1 MKKTLRIL
9 AALAMCVT
17 AGTAAAAQGE
27 TTMEGITI
35 TRKGS
40 VKAVSGPETTFTG
53 EVDVEFSVPRR
64 GDSKLSG
71 GLVTFHPGARSNWH
85 THPYGQLLIIT
96 EGKGRVQEWGDAIQD
111 VFPGDLVWF
120 PAGVKHWH
128 GAAPDTVMSHYSIQE
143 ERDGKAADWMEKVT
157 DEQYNK

>member
-1 MKKTLRIL
+1 
-9 AALAMCVT
+9 
-17 AGTAAAAQGE
+17 
-27 TTMEGITI
+27 MEESIVI

-40 VKAVSGPETTFTG
+40 VKAIKGPETTFTG
-53 EVDVEFSVPRR
+53 DVDVEFSIPRR

-71 GLVTFHPGARSNWH
+71 GLVMFHPGARSNWH

-96 EGKGRVQEWGDAIQD
+96 EGKGFVQEWDKPIQN

-128 GAAPDTVMSHYSIQE
+128 GATPDSAMTHYALQE
-143 ERDGKAADWMEKVT
+143 ELDGKAAEWMERVT
-157 DEQYNK
+157 GEQYNI

>member
-1 MKKTLRIL
+1 MKKALCIL
-9 AALAMCVT
+9 AALAVCMT
-17 AGTAAAAQGE
+17 AGIATAAQGE
-27 TTMEGITI
+27 TMEGITI

-40 VKAVSGPETTFTG
+40 VKAMKGPETTFTG
-53 EVDVEFSVPRR
+53 DVDVEFSIPRR
-64 GDSKLSG
+64 GNSQLSG

-85 THPYGQLLIIT
+85 SHPYGQLLIVT
-96 EGKGRVQEWGDAIQD
+96 DGKGRVQEWGKPIQE

-128 GAAPDTVMSHYSIQE
+128 GAAPDSAMSHYSIQE
-143 ERDGKAADWMEKVT
+143 EQDGKAADWMEPVS